1 MAEVDDGGETEL
13 RRIGLGLLALAD
25 KREEEIISKCMRI
38 VGAGFPDSMG
48 HTVISALL
56 RAGKPLC
63 LSELATTCKA
73 SRRSVWPGSRV
84 RVIIESL
91 ERNGMVVNLG
101 TPERPRYSLRK
112 DSDEAEMLQKMFGR
126 DRR

>member
-1 MAEVDDGGETEL
+1 MDETGNDKEEL
-13 RRIGLGLLALAD
+13 RRIGLGLLALANM
-25 KREEEIISKCMRI
+25 REEEIISRCMRI

-48 HTVISALL
+48 HTVIAALL
-56 RAGKPLC
+56 RVGKPLC

-91 ERNGMVVNLG
+91 EKNGMVVNLG
-101 TPERPRYSLRK
+101 TRERPRYSLRK
-112 DSDEAEMLQKMFGR
+112 DSEEAEMLEKMFGR
-126 DRR
+126 GRR